1 MVRVDGR
8 WLLAAAVLG
17 LAVVGAVVAA
27 DAGTSPTLVVEDY
40 ETGEEL
46 FTVPVENNTTV
57 TLAYTHSVEKTPVR
71 DIYAVRDGELVM
83 TRMEYHSFGA
93 GLPSTVDVE
102 RADDGSYVYRP
113 PNRRTDTLVVATG
126 YVADHEL
133 VVDGKRYALA
143 ERADG
148 GSVRIYVRDRFDL

>member
-1 MVRVDGR
+1 MIRVDGR

-17 LAVVGAVVAA
+17 LVVVGAVVAA
-27 DAGTSPTLVVEDY
+27 DAGTSHTLVVEDY

-93 GLPSTVDVE
+93 GLPSTVEVE

-148 GSVRIYVRDRFDL
+148 GSVRIYVRNRFDL